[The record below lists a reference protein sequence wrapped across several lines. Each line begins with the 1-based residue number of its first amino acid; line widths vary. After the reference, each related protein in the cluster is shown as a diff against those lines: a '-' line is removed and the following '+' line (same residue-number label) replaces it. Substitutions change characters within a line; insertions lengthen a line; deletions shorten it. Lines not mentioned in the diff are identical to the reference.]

1 MGGFFQ
7 VLGAFCFGVVL
18 GWYVYYV
25 NRYRTDAVTLS
36 DLTTVL
42 GVIGGAGVLRLFGAG
57 EGAEAATN
65 LFGAYGI
72 GLAVGFFGYFAAL
85 VYFVHKSDDYTT
97 EWFLD
102 GRRKKL
108 PEDFEI
114 PAGTAATTHPMGAPG
129 GNGAAGKGDPDA

>member
-1 MGGFFQ
+1 MEEF
-7 VLGAFCFGVVL
+7 GAFCFGAVL
-18 GWYVYYV
+18 GWYVYFV
-25 NRYRTDAVTLS
+25 NRYRTDAVKLS

-57 EGAEAATN
+57 EGAEAASS

-72 GLAVGFFGYFAAL
+72 GLAVGFFGYFALL
-85 VYFVHKSDDYTT
+85 VYFVLRSDQFTL

-108 PEDFEI
+108 PARFEI
-114 PAGTAATTHPMGAPG
+114 PGGTAVTTHPMADRQGK
-129 GNGAAGKGDPDA
+129 GNAGEGDPDA